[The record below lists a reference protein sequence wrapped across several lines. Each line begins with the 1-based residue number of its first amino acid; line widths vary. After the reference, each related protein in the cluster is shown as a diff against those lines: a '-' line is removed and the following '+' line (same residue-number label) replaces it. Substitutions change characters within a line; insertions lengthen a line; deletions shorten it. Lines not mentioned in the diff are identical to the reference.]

1 MQCMEYLN
9 EDNDNLHLDKSRR
22 TVMVVV
28 ELSKVDLSQCSLEMG
43 RNVVRLQG
51 KILA

>member
-1 MQCMEYLN
+1 MEYLN
-9 EDNDNLHLDKSRR
+9 EYNGYLHCDESRR

-28 ELSKVDLSQCSLEMG
+28 EGRLIAVYTLEMR